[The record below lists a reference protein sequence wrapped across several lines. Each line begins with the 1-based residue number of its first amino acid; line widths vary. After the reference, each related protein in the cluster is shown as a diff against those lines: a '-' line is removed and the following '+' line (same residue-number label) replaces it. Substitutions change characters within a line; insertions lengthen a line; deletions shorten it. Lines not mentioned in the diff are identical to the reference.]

1 MKKPL
6 LILTAVLFAVAA
18 GYAQS
23 LVVTSMSTQI
33 SGDANNLLQGFATV
47 QNVSAN
53 SVDVSVEKISNN
65 LANGHHSSFCWGI
78 ICVDTATLTSPVPE
92 TIAPGAS
99 NSTFYSDLQP
109 SGSQGTSIVGYRF
122 YVDANPSDNASITFT
137 FDATVTGIAE
147 LLASGVV
154 LTNPFPNPAKDYTQM
169 GCNLNGAKNAKIVV
183 YNMLGSIVREIK
195 VADKQNLV
203 TISTADLR
211 SGMYLYSLVNNDKVI
226 ASKKLLVNH

>member
-1 MKKPL
+1 MKKSL
-6 LILTAVLFAVAA
+6 LIFVAVLLAAA
-18 GYAQS
+18 GFAQS
-23 LVVTSMSTQI
+23 LVVTSMSTTI
-33 SGDANNLLQGFATV
+33 TGDPNNLLQGYANV
-47 QNVSAN
+47 QNVSAVP
-53 SVDVSVEKISNN
+53 VDVSVAKIGNN

-78 ICVDTATLTSPVPE
+78 ICVDTATLQSPVPE
-92 TIAPGAS
+92 TIAPGAT

-109 SGSQGTSIVGYRF
+109 SGMAGTSFVDYRF
-122 YVDANPSDNASITFT
+122 YVDANPSDFASISFT

-183 YNMLGSIVREIK
+183 YNMLGSVVREIK

-211 SGMYLYSLVNNDKVI
+211 SGVYLYSLINNDKVI

>member
-1 MKKPL
+1 MKKSL
-6 LILTAVLFAVAA
+6 LIFIAVLISAAAV
-18 GYAQS
+18 AQS
-23 LVVTSMSTQI
+23 LSVTSASTTI
-33 SGDANNLLQGFATV
+33 SGDPSNLLQGFATV
-47 QNVSAN
+47 QNISAN
-53 SVDVSVEKISNN
+53 TVDVSVEKVYNS

-99 NSTFYSDLQP
+99 NSTFYADLQP
-109 SGSQGTSIVGYRF
+109 SGNVGTSTVGFRF

-137 FDATVTGIAE
+137 YDATVTGIAE

-154 LTNPFPNPAKDYTQM
+154 LTAPFPNPAHTYTQM

-183 YNMLGSIVREIK
+183 YNMLGSVVREIK

-203 TISTADLR
+203 KISTADLKN
-211 SGMYLYSLVNNDKVI
+211 GLYLYSLINNDKVI
-226 ASKKLLVNH
+226 ASKKLMVNH